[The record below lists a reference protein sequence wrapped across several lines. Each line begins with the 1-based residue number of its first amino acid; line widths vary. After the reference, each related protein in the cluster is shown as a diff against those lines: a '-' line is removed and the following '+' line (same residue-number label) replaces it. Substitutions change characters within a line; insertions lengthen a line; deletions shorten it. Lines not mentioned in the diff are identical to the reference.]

1 MSLYLIILS
10 GLNRIDPFPVDQ
22 ALLTMAQQDIASLK
36 AEVQLLNPN
45 DYAKKEAFLTN
56 LSDRLTEVEKK
67 VDQNQKKIAEN
78 TKEIVANARDIA
90 SNEVK
95 VEANSGKLEAINA
108 ALAAHADTIE
118 EHASAIDAAKRN
130 GEAQERTILS
140 ESEETQMKVN
150 NVRANTGK
158 N

>member
-1 MSLYLIILS
+1 
-10 GLNRIDPFPVDQ
+10 
-22 ALLTMAQQDIASLK
+22 MAQQDIASLK

-45 DYAKKEAFLTN
+45 DYAKKEAQLTN

-95 VEANSGKLEAINA
+95 LEAINA
-108 ALAAHADTIE
+108 VLAAHADTIE

-158 N
+158 NKTMLVFIFFLLVIYHKHKLERS